1 MFSLAYVCL
10 SAGLHREKTTRP
22 IFTKFDGKKPL
33 DFGSKPDRVILV
45 SKEKVTQTWG

>member
-1 MFSLAYVCL
+1 MFVCQQDYT
-10 SAGLHREKTTRP
+10 EKKTTRP